1 MTRTVS
7 KPTTKVV
14 GPLRRV
20 DQREE
25 LHTQAA
31 MGGLGERVQ
40 ERWTSESVDPFRRI
54 FFPETRPQNS
64 PIRSWRAVSDGPL
77 NPQRTEVKNPAR
89 MSEIIKG
96 VAEFLGA
103 DLVGV
108 CKLNQAWVFTHRG
121 LRIDHHKGVAGEP
134 IKLNHKYAIS
144 MAVEMER
151 FHYSNSPNF
160 IDNAATG
167 KGYLEA
173 AKVAVTLAAWIREI
187 GWPAKAHFLV
197 DEEVIHI
204 PIAVEAGLGELARNG
219 NVITRKYG
227 PRVRL
232 GTVTTDLPLALDS
245 PVDIGVQAMCTDC
258 NKCAINCP
266 VQCIPYGDKVIENNV
281 EKWAVD
287 NKKCM
292 KFWVANR
299 DRFNDCSRCFTT
311 CVWNLPDTRWARVI
325 TWGIPKWRWWRKG
338 FLRMDNLIRGE
349 KPNPQQEWLYYKV
362 PGPKKGWTLPPVIE

>member
-1 MTRTVS
+1 MTKTVS
-7 KPTTKVV
+7 EPTTKVV
-14 GPLRRV
+14 GPLKRV

-31 MGGLGERVQ
+31 MGGLGKRVQ

-54 FFPETRPQNS
+54 FFPETRARNS

-160 IDNAATG
+160 ID
-167 KGYLEA
+167 LS
-173 AKVAVTLAAWIREI
+173 L
-187 GWPAKAHFLV
+187 
-197 DEEVIHI
+197 IHI
-204 PIAVEAGLGELARNG
+204 
-219 NVITRKYG
+219 
-227 PRVRL
+227 
-232 GTVTTDLPLALDS
+232 
-245 PVDIGVQAMCTDC
+245 
-258 NKCAINCP
+258 
-266 VQCIPYGDKVIENNV
+266 
-281 EKWAVD
+281 
-287 NKKCM
+287 
-292 KFWVANR
+292 
-299 DRFNDCSRCFTT
+299 
-311 CVWNLPDTRWARVI
+311 
-325 TWGIPKWRWWRKG
+325 
-338 FLRMDNLIRGE
+338 
-349 KPNPQQEWLYYKV
+349 
-362 PGPKKGWTLPPVIE
+362 